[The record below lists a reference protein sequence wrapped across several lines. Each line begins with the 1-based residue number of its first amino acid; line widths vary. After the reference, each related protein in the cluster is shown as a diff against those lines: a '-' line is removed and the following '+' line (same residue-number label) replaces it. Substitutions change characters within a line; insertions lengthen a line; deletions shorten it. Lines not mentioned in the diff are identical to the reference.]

1 MENDGDD
8 REIRRHSF
16 LKYAARAALMTS
28 FSVNLTIPSGP
39 PQSSGGAARPPP
51 MHTGYLLFGLYWPGS
66 FKSNL
71 VLPEIPE
78 VIFVKEPFVVAK
90 MKVREKGL
98 PGIG

>member
-1 MENDGDD
+1 
-8 REIRRHSF
+8 
-16 LKYAARAALMTS
+16 
-28 FSVNLTIPSGP
+28 
-39 PQSSGGAARPPP
+39 

>member
-1 MENDGDD
+1 VA
-8 REIRRHSF
+8 IHQF
-16 LKYAARAALMTS
+16 HILL
-28 FSVNLTIPSGP
+28 
-39 PQSSGGAARPPP
+39 GAATILRRCGTSATNA
-51 MHTGYLLFGLYWPGS
+51 HRISLFGLYWPGS

-90 MKVREKGL
+90 MKVREKSL